1 MTVKIVTDSTSDI
14 PSPVAQELGIT
25 VIPLYVHFGTDVY
38 RDGIDLSASEFYQK
52 LVTSKSLP
60 TTSTISPGEF
70 AQICDD
76 LSEQTDEILAIMISS
91 KLSATC
97 EVALQGRELRKR
109 KDCRVEVIDSQ
120 LLLMALGLVVIN
132 AAKEARAGA
141 GLDQIVGMV
150 KETLPRT
157 HVRMAFDTLEYV
169 RKGGRIG
176 RAEAFLGTL
185 LSFKP
190 ILTVKDGEAIPVA
203 RERTRGRAIE
213 HLRRFA
219 TGFTNIKEMAV
230 AHTTTPEEA
239 AALAQSLD
247 IIYPVGRI
255 YAATVGSV
263 MGTHLGPGAVGV
275 ALMEG
280 E

>member
-1 MTVKIVTDSTSDI
+1 MTVKIITDSTSDI
-14 PSPVAQELGIT
+14 PSQVAQELGIT
-25 VIPLYVHFGTDVY
+25 VIPLHVHFGTDVY
-38 RDGIDLSASEFYQK
+38 RDGVDLSAAEFYRK

-70 AQICDD
+70 AEIYDD
-76 LSEQTDEILAIMISS
+76 LSEQTDEILAVVISS
-91 KLSATC
+91 KLSATH
-97 EVALQGRELRKR
+97 EAALQGRELRKR

-120 LLLMALGLVVIN
+120 LVLMALGLIVIA
-132 AAKEARAGA
+132 AAKESQAGA
-141 GLDQIVGMV
+141 SLEQVVSIVGRA
-150 KETLPRT
+150 LPKV
-157 HVRMAFDTLEYV
+157 HIRMAFDTLEYV

-190 ILTVKDGEAIPVA
+190 ILTIKEGEATPVA
-203 RERTRGRAIE
+203 RERTRPRAIE

-230 AHTTTPEEA
+230 EYTTTPEEA
-239 AALAQSLD
+239 AALVQYLD
-247 IIYPVGRI
+247 QAFPKGRI
-255 YAATVGSV
+255 YMSTVGSV
-263 MGTHLGPGAVGV
+263 MGTHLGPGALGV
-275 ALMEG
+275 AILEL